1 MEKEY
6 TWNPQTSKW
15 KAGIE
20 LGLPI
25 ELEGSENILYL
36 GASSGTTVGHLSD
49 RTSGKIFAVEKSVDM
64 TIPLIRLAE
73 KKGNILPIFADA
85 HNTEYLKEKIQDTKI
100 NILFQDIPSLDQ
112 VDIITKAS
120 KLVEKDCK
128 ILLSLKTLSISKQDP
143 KTTFQ
148 EMSKKLE
155 ENFKIIESKKLE
167 KFHKGHTF
175 FVLEKL

>member
-1 MEKEY
+1 MEKDY

-15 KAGIE
+15 RAGID

-25 ELEGSENILYL
+25 DLEGEENILYL
-36 GASSGTTVGHLSD
+36 GASSGTTVGHLSE
-49 RTSGKIFAVEKSVDM
+49 RTEGMIFAVEKSVDM

-73 KKGNILPIFADA
+73 KMHNILPLFVDA
-85 HNTEYLKEKIQDTKI
+85 HDTEYIKEKIQDTKI

-120 KLVEKDCK
+120 KLVDKDCK
-128 ILLSLKTLSISKQDP
+128 ILLSLKTLSISKQDSK
-143 KTTFQ
+143 KTFL

-175 FVLEKL
+175 FILEKL